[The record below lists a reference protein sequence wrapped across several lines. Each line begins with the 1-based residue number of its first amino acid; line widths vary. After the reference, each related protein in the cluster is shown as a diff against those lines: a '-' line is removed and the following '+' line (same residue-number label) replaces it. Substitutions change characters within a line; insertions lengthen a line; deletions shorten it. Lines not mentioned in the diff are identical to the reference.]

1 VSSWRNRCVQ
11 PLVAGADQPRRTA
24 AAFAIGTF
32 LSFSPFFGLQIAAG
46 MAIAFALRINRAA
59 MFVGLCTNL
68 PWVMVPWYTL
78 TTILGARML
87 GLTLPADLG
96 GRLGALVEVPVYRAE
111 FWTRAAVT
119 VLYLMPLWV
128 VLVFGLPDLGR
139 LEYVSAGEIVRRA
152 LAAASFALV
161 ALVIATGLRLSSLR
175 PASNYDYPPPVR

>member
-1 VSSWRNRCVQ
+1 MSSWLNRCVQ

-32 LSFSPFFGLQIAAG
+32 LSFSPFFGLQIATG

-68 PWVMVPWYTL
+68 PWVMIPWYTL

-96 GRLGALVEVPVYRAE
+96 GRLSALVDVPVYRAE
-111 FWTRAAVT
+111 FWTRAAGLLAPFLWAF
-119 VLYLMPLWV
+119 VLGSIAGAIVAGIVAYV
-128 VLVFGLPDLGR
+128 V
-139 LEYVSAGEIVRRA
+139 
-152 LAAASFALV
+152 
-161 ALVIATGLRLSSLR
+161 SLR
-175 PASNYDYPPPVR
+175 FLTRMRPPPADA